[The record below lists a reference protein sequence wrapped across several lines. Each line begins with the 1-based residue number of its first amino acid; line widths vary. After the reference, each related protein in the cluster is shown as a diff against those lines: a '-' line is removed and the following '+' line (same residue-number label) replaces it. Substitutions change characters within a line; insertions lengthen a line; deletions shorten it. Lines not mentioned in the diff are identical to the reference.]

1 MPLLKRVLAG
11 LLRLFSSSTLDS
23 RTRPAA
29 PDVAAATQQAQGR
42 AYFETV
48 PAAMLGQMV
57 ASAAIYW
64 VLSSRVN
71 PQTLLWWLMA
81 LQVLSVCRL
90 AHAGLVLTGRL
101 PGGAQAMRTATIGAL
116 IDGVVW
122 GALGWGIT
130 PLDRLD
136 VAVVTISML
145 LGVAAMGALLQHVN
159 LAGVVSLI
167 VPLLVPNAFFAA
179 TRHDDLG
186 YFCLA
191 AVLGFTA
198 MLLLTSAQSNRRI
211 LEMLRLRYQS
221 EQVSKDKT
229 EALEQARQLA
239 DTKSRFLATMSHEMR
254 TPLHGILGLL
264 RLVRQD
270 VNEPKVNK
278 NLALIQSSGEHLV
291 SVIND
296 VLEFSKS
303 EASGLAVHEESFCLH
318 AAVSELADT
327 CRVSCM
333 DKGLMLAVQLDM
345 APHEHVQG
353 DPVRIRQ
360 VLHNLIGNAI
370 KFTPHGTVGLHV
382 WRDGPTGSVMVEVSD
397 TGIGI
402 APQEVP
408 RVFEAF
414 HQAEGTYERRFG
426 GTGLGLTISR
436 DLCRAMGGDLHC
448 DSEVGKGTVFTCVLP
463 LPRVQEPVDK
473 ALPSTLHET
482 RPWGS
487 VMNGGFATPCGDA
500 PHVLL
505 VEDNPVNAL
514 VAQALLDRF
523 GIRATSV
530 DKGRD
535 AIDCLTHQT
544 FDLILMDC
552 EMPGMDGIE
561 ATRRIRDLERKSG
574 RTPVPIVALTANG
587 PEVFAERCAP
597 AGMNDHLLKPFRPQ
611 DLAEVLMRHLPLA
624 ACAD

>member
-1 MPLLKRVLAG
+1 MPLLKHVSSTLMH
-11 LLRLFSSSTLDS
+11 LFSSSTLD
-23 RTRPAA
+23 TRSGS
-29 PDVAAATQQAQGR
+29 PDSGLNRAIWQAQER
-42 AYFETV
+42 AYFETM
-48 PAAMLGQMV
+48 PSAMGGQMV
-57 ASAAIYW
+57 ASAATCW
-64 VLSSRVN
+64 VLSSRVD
-71 PQTLLWWLMA
+71 PQALLWWLVM
-81 LQVLSVCRL
+81 LQVLSLARLVHAVLVLKAKLPANRHTMRL
-90 AHAGLVLTGRL
+90 AN
-101 PGGAQAMRTATIGAL
+101 IGAL
-116 IDGVVW
+116 VDGLVW
-122 GALGWGIT
+122 GALGWAIT

-159 LAGVVSLI
+159 MTSVVNLI
-167 VPLLVPNAFFAA
+167 VPMLVPNALFAS
-179 TRHDDLG
+179 TRQDDLG

-191 AVLGFTA
+191 AVLGFNA
-198 MLLLTSAQSNRRI
+198 LLLLTARQSNRRI
-211 LEMLRLRYQS
+211 LEMLRLRYLS
-221 EQVSKDKT
+221 EEVTRDKT
-229 EALEQARQLA
+229 EALEQARLLA
-239 DTKSRFLATMSHEMR
+239 DTRSRFLATMSHEMR

-303 EASGLAVHEESFCLH
+303 EAGGLAVHEESFCLH
-318 AAVSELADT
+318 ATLSELADT

-345 APHEHVQG
+345 APHEHVRG

-360 VLHNLIGNAI
+360 VLLNLIGNAI
-370 KFTPHGTVGLHV
+370 KFTPRGTVGLHV
-382 WRDGPTGSVMVEVSD
+382 WREGPLGPMMMEVSD

-402 APQEVP
+402 PAQELP

-448 DSEVGKGTVFTCVLP
+448 RSEVGKGTVFTCVLP
-463 LPRVQEPVDK
+463 LPRVQEPIDK
-473 ALPSTLHET
+473 ALPINMTDTQL
-482 RPWGS
+482 WGS
-487 VMNGGFATPCGDA
+487 VMNGGFASPSGDA

-523 GIRATSV
+523 GVRVTSV

-535 AIDCLTHQT
+535 AIDCLTHQS
-544 FDLILMDC
+544 FDLVLMDC

-561 ATRRIRDLERKSG
+561 ATRRIRDMERKSA
-574 RTPVPIVALTANG
+574 RSPVPIVALTANG

-611 DLAEVLMRHLPLA
+611 DLAEVLMRHLKVA
-624 ACAD
+624 ACAE

>member
-1 MPLLKRVLAG
+1 MPLLKLVLAG

-42 AYFETV
+42 AYFEMV
-48 PAAMLGQMV
+48 PSAMLGQMV
-57 ASAAIYW
+57 ASAGIYW

-71 PQTLLWWLMA
+71 PQTLLWWLIA

-90 AHAGLVLTGRL
+90 THARLVLTGRL
-101 PGGAQAMRTATIGAL
+101 PGGAQAMRAANVGAL

-136 VAVVTISML
+136 VSVVTISML

-159 LAGVVSLI
+159 LPGVVSLI

-198 MLLLTSAQSNRRI
+198 MLLLTAAQSNRRI

-221 EQVSKDKT
+221 EQVTRDKT

-270 VNEPKVNK
+270 VIDPKVNK
-278 NLALIQSSGEHLV
+278 NLSLIQSSGEHLV

-303 EASGLAVHEESFCLH
+303 EAGGLAVHEEPFCLH
-318 AAVSELADT
+318 AILSELADT

-333 DKGLMLAVQLDM
+333 DKGLMLAVQLDIG
-345 APHEHVQG
+345 PHEHVQG

-382 WRDGPTGSVMVEVSD
+382 WRDAPTGPMMVEVSD

-402 APQEVP
+402 PPQEVP

-414 HQAEGTYERRFG
+414 HQAEGTYERRYG

-448 DSEVGKGTVFTCVLP
+448 GSEVGKGTVFTCVLP

-473 ALPSTLHET
+473 ALPGATHDT
-482 RPWGS
+482 QHWGS
-487 VMNGGFATPCGDA
+487 VMNGGFANPCGDA

-523 GIRATSV
+523 GIRVTSV

-561 ATRRIRDLERKSG
+561 ATRRIRELERQSA
-574 RTPVPIVALTANG
+574 RSPVPIVALTANG
-587 PEVFAERCAP
+587 PQVFADRCAP
-597 AGMNDHLLKPFRPQ
+597 AGMDDHLLKPFRPQ
-611 DLAEVLMRHLPLA
+611 ELAEVLMRHLKVA